1 MTIRE
6 RVRDYLATHPGAPAR
21 EISEALG
28 INPGTAKSC
37 RADFVRPSRERVH
50 LPTLMLAGEG
60 NRQHEC
66 ARYVDCLAGAAHTY
80 PGDAHCP
87 PRCPDFEERD
97 HSIDVLVGASV
108 ARESRTGGIGEAEQW
123 AGGGW

>member
-1 MTIRE
+1 
-6 RVRDYLATHPGAPAR
+6 
-21 EISEALG
+21 
-28 INPGTAKSC
+28 
-37 RADFVRPSRERVH
+37 
-50 LPTLMLAGEG
+50 MLAGEG

-87 PRCPDFEERD
+87 PRCASFEERD

>member
-6 RVRDYLATHPGAPAR
+6 RVRDYLSRHPGATAR
-21 EISEALG
+21 EIADALG

-50 LPTLMLAGEG
+50 LPTLMLAGPG

-66 ARYVDCLAGAAHTY
+66 ARYVDCLAGAAFSL